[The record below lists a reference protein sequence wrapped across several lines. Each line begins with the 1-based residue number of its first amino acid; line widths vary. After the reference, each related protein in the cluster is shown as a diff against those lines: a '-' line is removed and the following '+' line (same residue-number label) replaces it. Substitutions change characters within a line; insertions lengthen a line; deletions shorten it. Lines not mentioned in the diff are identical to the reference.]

1 MNIHIEISKP
11 VDDLAITQIG
21 DDFNEIGTGVS
32 HNSTIH
38 PLILFAKA
46 LDPDLDARFN
56 IETYTDVPKGENKPY
71 PDKLSC
77 RWPELTI
84 EELKVLIPELHRRNA
99 LGAGVFISVNR
110 CKGHRCIENIIKIRA
125 AHADVDS
132 ATDAQR
138 DFLLQKL
145 PPSIVVTSSEQH
157 RLQLYWLLE
166 DESEQSK
173 TEVGE
178 LNKILAH
185 DYGADIAATDI
196 SRLLRAPGFNHM
208 KYRNKGLM
216 PVVTASYTGKK
227 YSLAEVQAAFPAIS
241 CIHRSSHQ
249 KIDRVNYGVSDIE
262 SEVLKTIQAN
272 HTELWKGNWD
282 KVCKS
287 DIFHNPF
294 SSQSEAD
301 LSLASRIARELAKK
315 GVQKNQLA
323 ESTERIF
330 NESGLAIREKWH
342 KRDDYRRSTINKAVE
357 NLTDF
362 PIHTINTSTAT
373 NEEDETH
380 KDVKNA
386 ARFASM
392 YRGKFIYVT
401 TVRKWYVWNSFAWI
415 VCEHGEEF
423 QAAKEVSKKLYEEA
437 TSQFS
442 FGDLKG
448 AALIKEAINAHTLP
462 RIEAMIKLAMSE
474 NGMSVT
480 TNELDAH
487 PYLLGVRNGVVDLKN
502 QSLLVPQPSMLI
514 TKQCNAEFIEDPTCP
529 KWIKF
534 LHDVFQ
540 GDDETI
546 EAVQIML
553 GYTLI
558 GQVLDE
564 LLIICYGFGAN
575 GKSVFNN
582 VVAKVLGDYAQMA
595 PSSMLSVR
603 KNDDSSPRND
613 IAGIKGSR
621 YLSINE
627 LQAGDRLDERVV
639 KSIAGREPISA
650 RFLFGEFFTFMPTFK
665 AWIRTNHKP
674 IIVGDDT
681 GIWRR
686 IVLIPFTRTFTKE
699 EQDPH
704 LEEKLL
710 QERDGILGWILEGAK
725 KYQEIGIVMSPRM
738 QSEVNSYRKDSDV
751 LGEFLEDKTQ
761 RGVLS
766 KVEQKSLY
774 FAYKHWCDNNGI
786 RAQSKK
792 SFSQRLKERG
802 FPDSKSGSTR
812 YYLGLELIDE
822 YGLKQEVSNDEPIS
836 DEITTLKP
844 LTTRSGGGQDGQD
857 V

>member
-1 MNIHIEISKP
+1 MNIRIEISKP

-21 DDFNEIGTGVS
+21 DDFNENEIGLS
-32 HNSTIH
+32 QNSSIH
-38 PLILFAKA
+38 PLIEFARA
-46 LDPDLDARFN
+46 LDANEDSRFN
-56 IETYTDVPKGENKPY
+56 IESYTDQPKGEDKPLT
-71 PDKLSC
+71 DNLLF
-77 RWPELTI
+77 RRAELTL
-84 EELKVLIPELHRRNA
+84 EGLKALIPELHRRNA
-99 LGAGVFISVNR
+99 QGAGIFISVNR
-110 CKGHRCIENIIKIRA
+110 CKGHRCFNNVVKIRA
-125 AHADVDS
+125 VHADVDE

-138 DFLLQKL
+138 AYLLQKL

-196 SRLLRAPGFNHM
+196 SRLLRAPGFKHM
-208 KYRNKGLM
+208 KYRSKGLM
-216 PVVTASYTGKK
+216 PVVTASYTGQK
-227 YSLAEVQAAFPAIS
+227 YSLAEVQAAFPTIS
-241 CIHRSSHQ
+241 YLQRTAQPKTEAVNADLS
-249 KIDRVNYGVSDIE
+249 KIEKEI
-262 SEVLKTIQAN
+262 LKNIQAN
-272 HTELWKGNWD
+272 YTDLWRGNWS
-282 KVCKS
+282 KS
-287 DIFHNPF
+287 VSNDIFSKPF
-294 SSQSEAD
+294 NSQSEAD

-362 PIHTINTSTAT
+362 PIHTISTSAAT

-386 ARFASM
+386 AKFASM
-392 YRGKFIYVT
+392 YRDKFIYVPTVNKWHQWNGFFWT
-401 TVRKWYVWNSFAWI
+401 T
-415 VCEHGEEF
+415 CEHGEEV
-423 QAAKEVSKKLYEEA
+423 QAAKEVCKKLLEEA
-437 TSQFS
+437 GSKLS
-442 FGDLKG
+442 FGDPKG
-448 AALIKEAINAHTLP
+448 VALVKEAVNAHTLP

-474 NGMSVT
+474 NGMSAT

-529 KWIKF
+529 QWIKF

-546 EAVQIML
+546 DAVQILL

-603 KNDDSSPRND
+603 RNDDNSPRND
-613 IAGIKGSR
+613 LAGIKGSR

-665 AWIRTNHKP
+665 AWVRTNHKP

-725 KYQEIGIVMSPRM
+725 KYQENGIVMSPRM
-738 QSEVNSYRKDSDV
+738 QAEVNSYRKDSDV

-761 RGVLS
+761 RTALS

-774 FAYKHWCDNNGI
+774 FVYKHWCENNGI

-822 YGLKQEVSNDEPIS
+822 FGLKLEVSNDEPTVA
-836 DEITTLKP
+836 EITNLKP
-844 LTTRSGGGQDGQD
+844 PITQAGCGQDGQD

>member
-1 MNIHIEISKP
+1 MHI
-11 VDDLAITQIG
+11 
-21 DDFNEIGTGVS
+21 
-32 HNSTIH
+32 
-38 PLILFAKA
+38 
-46 LDPDLDARFN
+46 
-56 IETYTDVPKGENKPY
+56 PY
-71 PDKLSC
+71 
-77 RWPELTI
+77 
-84 EELKVLIPELHRRNA
+84 
-99 LGAGVFISVNR
+99 
-110 CKGHRCIENIIKIRA
+110 
-125 AHADVDS
+125 
-132 ATDAQR
+132 
-138 DFLLQKL
+138 
-145 PPSIVVTSSEQH
+145 
-157 RLQLYWLLE
+157 
-166 DESEQSK
+166 
-173 TEVGE
+173 
-178 LNKILAH
+178 
-185 DYGADIAATDI
+185 
-196 SRLLRAPGFNHM
+196 
-208 KYRNKGLM
+208 
-216 PVVTASYTGKK
+216 
-227 YSLAEVQAAFPAIS
+227 
-241 CIHRSSHQ
+241 
-249 KIDRVNYGVSDIE
+249 
-262 SEVLKTIQAN
+262 
-272 HTELWKGNWD
+272 
-282 KVCKS
+282 
-287 DIFHNPF
+287 
-294 SSQSEAD
+294 
-301 LSLASRIARELAKK
+301 
-315 GVQKNQLA
+315 
-323 ESTERIF
+323 
-330 NESGLAIREKWH
+330 
-342 KRDDYRRSTINKAVE
+342 
-357 NLTDF
+357 
-362 PIHTINTSTAT
+362 
-373 NEEDETH
+373 
-380 KDVKNA
+380 
-386 ARFASM
+386 
-392 YRGKFIYVT
+392 
-401 TVRKWYVWNSFAWI
+401 
-415 VCEHGEEF
+415 
-423 QAAKEVSKKLYEEA
+423 
-437 TSQFS
+437 
-442 FGDLKG
+442 
-448 AALIKEAINAHTLP
+448 P
-462 RIEAMIKLAMSE
+462 RIEAMIKLAISE

-546 EAVQIML
+546 DAVQILL

-650 RFLFGEFFTFMPTFK
+650 RFLFGEFFTFMPTFT
-665 AWIRTNHKP
+665 AWVRTNHKP

-686 IVLIPFTRTFTKE
+686 IVLIPFSRTFTKE

-725 KYQEIGIVMSPRM
+725 KYQENGIVMSPRM
-738 QSEVNSYRKDSDV
+738 QAEVNSYRKDSDV

-761 RGVLS
+761 RVTVG

-774 FAYKHWCDNNGI
+774 FAYKHWCENNGI

-822 YGLKQEVSNDEPIS
+822 FGLKLEVSNAEPSIDEK
-836 DEITTLKP
+836 TTLKP
-844 LTTRSGGGQDGQD
+844 FTTQEGGGQDGQD
-857 V
+857 VKQFQ